1 MSEPYSRFY
10 ALINTYGLGQYW
22 DQVEHEL
29 DTKGLSRGLSTMSSG
44 ERHMARFFA
53 SVWLK
58 YEVPDALRFDAVE
71 AAQVLDARCLAI
83 VGNWVRDPW
92 WP

>member
-1 MSEPYSRFY
+1 
-10 ALINTYGLGQYW
+10 
-22 DQVEHEL
+22 
-29 DTKGLSRGLSTMSSG
+29 
-44 ERHMARFFA
+44 MARFFA